1 MTHPYPVAPANGAAR
16 PTTVTVSSYLLMLV
30 AALSAVG
37 AIISLTSIGTVSQA
51 WRDVYRGDQLAE
63 ASGFAVALVG
73 VGAALL
79 LLWAA
84 VLVILAILN
93 NRGRNAS
100 RIVTWVLGGL
110 SLCCSGLSLLGNAVN
125 NAAAMQG
132 TSGPEA
138 EQLQR
143 RLDELTPAWQQPVGL
158 ITNILT
164 LVAMLAALI
173 LLALPASNAFFR
185 KPAAAG
191 WMPPGPGSSYP
202 SAPPPY
208 PSYPGQQQQYPG
220 QQPPPAQPPFPGQQ
234 YPGQQPYPGSQYP
247 GQQSDVPPPYPGQES
262 RADGQPATDPWDQA
276 NRSHPA
282 PPGDPSA
289 GPPANQPPDDQRPPT
304 PPV

>member
-30 AALSAVG
+30 AALSAIG
-37 AIISLTSIGTVSQA
+37 AVISLTSIGTVSQA
-51 WRDVYRGDQLAE
+51 WRDVYRGDQQLAQ
-63 ASGFAVALVG
+63 ASSFAVGAVG
-73 VGAALL
+73 GGAAVL

-100 RIVTWVLGGL
+100 RIVTWVLGGI
-110 SLCCSGLSLLGNAVN
+110 SLCCSGFSLLGNAISG
-125 NAAAMQG
+125 AANLQG
-132 TSGPEA
+132 TGGA
-138 EQLQR
+138 ESEQFQR
-143 RLDELTPAWQQPVGL
+143 RLDELTPAWQEPVGL

-164 LVAMLAALI
+164 LLAMLAALI

-191 WMPPGPGSSYP
+191 WMPPGPGSPYP

-208 PSYPGQQQQYPG
+208 PSYPGQQPYPG
-220 QQPPPAQPPFPGQQ
+220 QQQAPAQPPFPGQQ
-234 YPGQQPYPGSQYP
+234 YPGQQQ
-247 GQQSDVPPPYPGQES
+247 PYPGQPFPGQG
-262 RADGQPATDPWDQA
+262 GQPGGQPPTDPWDQA

-282 PPGDPSA
+282 PPSDPSA
-289 GPPANQPPDDQRPPT
+289 GPPANQPPDEQRPPT
-304 PPV
+304 PPA

>member
-30 AALSAVG
+30 AALSVIG
-37 AIISLTSIGTVSQA
+37 AIITLTSIGTLSQA
-51 WRDVYRGDQLAE
+51 WREVYQGNPELAQ
-63 ASGFAVALVG
+63 ASSFAVGAVG
-73 VGAALL
+73 VGAAVS

-110 SLCCSGLSLLGNAVN
+110 SLCCSGFSLLGNALN

-132 TSGPEA
+132 TSGAEA

-143 RLDELTPAWQQPVGL
+143 RLDELTPAWHQPVGL
-158 ITNILT
+158 ITNTLT
-164 LVAMLAALI
+164 LIAMLAALI

-191 WMPPGPGSSYP
+191 WMPPGPGSPYP

-208 PSYPGQQQQYPG
+208 PSYPGQQQYPG
-220 QQPPPAQPPFPGQQ
+220 QQPPAQPPFPGQQ
-234 YPGQQPYPGSQYP
+234 YPGQQPYPGQQYP
-247 GQQSDVPPPYPGQES
+247 GQQSDAPPAYPGQ
-262 RADGQPATDPWDQA
+262 QPTDPWDQA
-276 NRSHPA
+276 DRSHPA
-282 PPGDPSA
+282 PPSDPSA
-289 GPPANQPPDDQRPPT
+289 GPPEHRPPDEQRPPT
-304 PPV
+304 PPA